1 MRHGKAHMV
10 KLSDQWTEGDLW
22 RLSNNSN
29 RFKFSVANRMLNI
42 RTVIQ
47 LTIRHCEC
55 KIENRQGRIKL
66 TNLTWKIGKMGSIF
80 ETKLCLYM
88 IYAKADDETK
98 KNLKLVSKAF
108 WQCHKVEKFEN
119 NFVGSQEPRHRQ
131 MYCYGYCPKV
141 DEFEVRFDDMILA
154 LLWYSGMLQAANF
167 YYWSWWNLRAGWTQN
182 SRWLDHQFYHHQRK
196 PIWEARTTTKGQE
209 VVRM

>member
-1 MRHGKAHMV
+1 
-10 KLSDQWTEGDLW
+10 
-22 RLSNNSN
+22 
-29 RFKFSVANRMLNI
+29 MLNI

-47 LTIRHCEC
+47 LTIRHCER
-55 KIENRQGRIKL
+55 KTENRQGRIKL
-66 TNLTWKIGKMGSIF
+66 TNNDLEIGKMSSIF

-141 DEFEVRFDDMILA
+141 DEFEVRFDDMIFA
-154 LLWYSGMLQAANF
+154 LL
-167 YYWSWWNLRAGWTQN
+167 
-182 SRWLDHQFYHHQRK
+182 
-196 PIWEARTTTKGQE
+196 
-209 VVRM
+209 